1 MPDQQG
7 DGRRQEAGRDVHRFG
22 FTLHNRFIS
31 DIKMIT
37 WFGDRH
43 LSSTQKL
50 FAFGIAMLPACACAQ
65 SSVTLYGTLD
75 VGLLFTNKTLGSTA
89 QGNAGKQFSLINAGL
104 EPSAFGLQG
113 KEDLGGGM
121 KMTFKLESGVS
132 LVNGGF
138 DNSNGNFF
146 GRQAWLAL
154 DGAFGQLKAGVQYS
168 PFVLA
173 IYESDPRNAGQFVT
187 AFSVYADQTF
197 SGTFNPNAVT
207 YTSPQFAGFSTSIMY
222 APGGMPGDFRAGQQY
237 SVAVRYQYSGLVVNA
252 AMYDSSE
259 GKNNAGL
266 TTFQQPFS
274 GRMIGVLYNFGAF
287 TAKGSFTSY
296 KVPTTVANGVASGG
310 GNNVWN
316 VGFDCYVLPQLNI
329 NSGLW
334 YVRDPHD
341 SANHGLVGALT
352 ARYFLSKST
361 SLYAEIGAANNHGHE
376 RLGLSIDNALYGVP
390 GTTVGAVLGINKRF

>member
-1 MPDQQG
+1 M
-7 DGRRQEAGRDVHRFG
+7 
-22 FTLHNRFIS
+22 
-31 DIKMIT
+31 IKR
-37 WFGDRH
+37 FGDRH
-43 LSSTQKL
+43 FSSTQKL

-75 VGLLFTNKTLGSTA
+75 VGLLFTSRTMDSTTH
-89 QGNAGKQFSLINAGL
+89 GNAGKQFSLVNAGL

-113 KEDLGGGM
+113 REDLGGGL
-121 KMTFKLESGVS
+121 KMSFKLESGVS

-173 IYESDPRNAGQFVT
+173 IYESDPRNAGQFGT
-187 AFSVYADQTF
+187 AFSVYADQIF
-197 SGTFNPNAVT
+197 SGTFNSNAVT
-207 YTSPQFAGFSTSIMY
+207 YTSPQIAGFSTSVMV
-222 APGGMPGDFRAGQQY
+222 APGGMPGDFRAGLQY
-237 SVAVRYQYSGLVVNA
+237 SVSVRYQYQGLVVNA

-274 GRMIGVLYNFGAF
+274 GRMIGMLYNFGSF

-296 KVPTTVANGVASGG
+296 KVPTTDAGGVVSGG

-329 NSGLW
+329 NSGVW

-341 SANHGLVGALT
+341 SANHGLVTAMT

-361 SLYAEIGAANNHGHE
+361 SLYAQVGAANNHGRE

-390 GTTVGAVLGINKRF
+390 GTTVGAILGINKRF